1 MLKKM
6 LRLNRKQK
14 LNTLNKSTISTKKLL
29 KRPTPKTPSLKPEDK
44 LQSKMSS
51 LMVDKTKSLLL
62 TKQIQLQLLQ
72 PPLPPLLQQRP
83 RKKLFF
89 KIQKI
94 PIKQKLSLWK
104 QFLKPPRHKE
114 PSKLPAIK
122 TLPLLKINISIKLRT
137 RRTPLELIERFKLME
152 DSFTIH
158 QLGINITMLLRNHLL
173 PKRKKR
179 RKKEETKLSH
189 SPHLNLTNKKLI
201 P

>member
-1 MLKKM
+1 MKLSNMLKKM

-62 TKQIQLQLLQ
+62 TKQNQLQLLQ

-94 PIKQKLSLWK
+94 PIKQKLSL
-104 QFLKPPRHKE
+104 
-114 PSKLPAIK
+114 
-122 TLPLLKINISIKLRT
+122 
-137 RRTPLELIERFKLME
+137 
-152 DSFTIH
+152 
-158 QLGINITMLLRNHLL
+158 
-173 PKRKKR
+173 
-179 RKKEETKLSH
+179 
-189 SPHLNLTNKKLI
+189 
-201 P
+201 

>member
-1 MLKKM
+1 M
-6 LRLNRKQK
+6 
-14 LNTLNKSTISTKKLL
+14 
-29 KRPTPKTPSLKPEDK
+29 
-44 LQSKMSS
+44 
-51 LMVDKTKSLLL
+51 
-62 TKQIQLQLLQ
+62 
-72 PPLPPLLQQRP
+72 
-83 RKKLFF
+83 
-89 KIQKI
+89 
-94 PIKQKLSLWK
+94 
-104 QFLKPPRHKE
+104 KPPRHKE

-189 SPHLNLTNKKLI
+189 SPHLNLINKKLI